1 MSHMRGMVM
10 RGLAAVLA
18 TLLGLGVVAVS
29 DEEAVAASRPKI
41 TKLSVTSGPT
51 GGGTSVTVRGRNF
64 TQASTVWFGQTQAT
78 AVRYV
83 STKKL
88 VATAPPSAKGKVVV
102 RVETGAGRSA
112 ALGKRTRF
120 TFVAPPVIASLSART
135 GPVKGGTKI
144 TVKGSGFTKVTKVL
158 FGGAKAK
165 KLKVKSSTKLT
176 AVTPAHGNGYVDV
189 TVVGRYG
196 ASAAARFLYG
206 VAPVSVV
213 SGSGPLTV
221 GSFNITVATG
231 TAALD
236 DGKPSWAERRST
248 VAAQILREGID
259 VIGLQE
265 ASASAR
271 EVPSGVPQFQ
281 DVADLLVEQGGAYA
295 LTNTANYCDGPAYS
309 KCPNGA
315 GQSDRIIY
323 NTGRL
328 RGGSASRSGEADPH
342 RDRRGE
348 HVRVAGGHGR
358 RHGNHEILRHECCAP
373 SVHQF
378 RLRRPA
384 GKHLPPQERVGPG
397 GVRAELVNVRY
408 SSLNNFKPAPQSV
421 SGYEI
426 GSYMDYI
433 LLSSRAI
440 AALEWKT
447 VVDLDAAGNFTG
459 TVPSDHNL
467 VKLTIALP

>member
-348 HVRVAGGHGR
+348 HVRLPVNMVGDISFHRFSDTNA
-358 RHGNHEILRHECCAP
+358 A
-373 SVHQF
+373 HQ
-378 RLRRPA
+378 RSSIGYADPLGTPTA
-384 GKHLPPQERVGPG
+384 SERVGP

>member
-189 TVVGRYG
+189 TVV
-196 ASAAARFLYG
+196 
-206 VAPVSVV
+206 
-213 SGSGPLTV
+213 
-221 GSFNITVATG
+221 
-231 TAALD
+231 
-236 DGKPSWAERRST
+236 
-248 VAAQILREGID
+248 
-259 VIGLQE
+259 
-265 ASASAR
+265 
-271 EVPSGVPQFQ
+271 
-281 DVADLLVEQGGAYA
+281 
-295 LTNTANYCDGPAYS
+295 
-309 KCPNGA
+309 
-315 GQSDRIIY
+315 
-323 NTGRL
+323 
-328 RGGSASRSGEADPH
+328 
-342 RDRRGE
+342 
-348 HVRVAGGHGR
+348 
-358 RHGNHEILRHECCAP
+358 
-373 SVHQF
+373 
-378 RLRRPA
+378 
-384 GKHLPPQERVGPG
+384 
-397 GVRAELVNVRY
+397 
-408 SSLNNFKPAPQSV
+408 
-421 SGYEI
+421 
-426 GSYMDYI
+426 
-433 LLSSRAI
+433 
-440 AALEWKT
+440 
-447 VVDLDAAGNFTG
+447 
-459 TVPSDHNL
+459 
-467 VKLTIALP
+467 